1 MAIPLIVS
9 IGFIVLTCLVAELSR
24 SAVNATV
31 TTPLSRLLF
40 LEFIAAA
47 ELCSICFELIIGRD
61 SDRKS
66 RRSNDLAE
74 CHLVTDLL
82 SSFNFLSQLNNLNRF
97 IIFPIN
103 VIPF

>member
-1 MAIPLIVS
+1 MAIALIVS

-24 SAVNATV
+24 SVVNVTI

-61 SDRKS
+61 SDR
-66 RRSNDLAE
+66 
-74 CHLVTDLL
+74 
-82 SSFNFLSQLNNLNRF
+82 
-97 IIFPIN
+97 
-103 VIPF
+103 